1 MASRRRRPDR
11 RTRGHRRR
19 VVRRRPRLGAP
30 TMDFSVI
37 ELDDETAAFADD
49 VHRWLDEQVTDEMID
64 AEWTSGDGHDVA
76 FHRALGA
83 QGWAFPSLPVEEGGA
98 GLDELQ
104 CRILAMELARR
115 HVPSTIRDITTM
127 VMPAVRQWMTGTQRD
142 EILRRASAGEA
153 AFCL

>member
-83 QGWAFPSLPVEEGGA
+83 QGWASPP
-98 GLDELQ
+98 
-104 CRILAMELARR
+104 RPARR
-115 HVPSTIRDITTM
+115 GAPGR
-127 VMPAVRQWMTGTQRD
+127 TGPQARTRP
-142 EILRRASAGEA
+142 LGRPRR
-153 AFCL
+153 